1 MNLHLHRAIQDSAIE
16 LSLRQVLLRNNPATD
31 CLAAELWVER
41 YLNGLH
47 LQLNAAL
54 SKGILET
61 DSKSVLEDEVLKTF
75 VHALSRGLDEEIIA
89 IAKPT
94 THPDQVA
101 IHHTAGALH
110 CSPPSLAHQVISL
123 ARGSLL
129 TVAELT
135 LLEQTQWQTAW
146 HMVDCQGELGWLITA
161 PSKLEL
167 TAIEDRFLPLRSHL
181 IARASAQ
188 TIPMLRQA
196 QQMQHLSERCNALQA
211 ENHTLIQTS
220 KLKSEFLANTSHEIR
235 TPLSS
240 ILGFTHLLREQGYDA
255 TNLRHQ
261 DYLKIILSSGQ
272 HLLALIN
279 DILDLSKIE
288 ANQLD
293 LQQEITEVKP
303 VCQIALKLVQEKASD
318 KRLALKLD
326 IAPDSTT
333 ITADPL
339 RLKQMLFNLLSN
351 ALKFT
356 TCGSVGLTV
365 RSNDGYMQFTVWD
378 TGIGISDEQ
387 QQLLFRPYTQLT
399 SANRGEGTGLGLAL
413 TRKLAELHGGW
424 VRAESVLGQGSRFT
438 IALPLSK
445 PQPKQPDV
453 ESTLFSASSLLAA
466 SSLDLTPSV
475 PLELRGALIALNRV
489 SNPTPSNHI
498 LLVEDNIPNARLMMT
513 FLGKLGYKV
522 AWVQDNREMWQSLKQ
537 TLPAM
542 ILMDIHLP
550 GADGLSLTRELQAQE
565 CYRSIPVIVQTAMA
579 MKGDRERCLEAGASD
594 YVSKP
599 IDLAV
604 LAKTVAKYCLTQ
616 NTGLTQNTAAAV
628 EEQK

>member
-16 LSLRQVLLRNNPATD
+16 LSLQQVLLRGNPSTD
-31 CLAAELWVER
+31 CLVAELWVER
-41 YLNGLH
+41 YLNRLH

-54 SKGILET
+54 SKDILET
-61 DSKSVLEDEVLKTF
+61 DPKSALEDEVLKTF
-75 VHALSRGLDEEIIA
+75 VHALSRGLDGEIIA

-94 THPDQVA
+94 AHPDQVV

-123 ARGSLL
+123 DRDSLL

-161 PSKLEL
+161 PSKQEL

-181 IARASAQ
+181 IARAIAQ

-196 QQMQHLSERCNALQA
+196 QQMQHLTERCNALQA

-293 LQQEITEVKP
+293 LQREITEVKP
-303 VCQIALKLVQEKASD
+303 VCEIALKLVQEKASD

-326 IAPDSTT
+326 VAPDITT
-333 ITADPL
+333 IIADPL

-356 TCGSVGLTV
+356 ARGSVGLTV
-365 RSNDGYMQFTVWD
+365 RSSDGYMQFTVWD

-387 QQLLFRPYTQLT
+387 QQLLFRPYAQLT
-399 SANRGEGTGLGLAL
+399 NANRGEGTGLGLAL
-413 TRKLAELHGGW
+413 TQKLAELHGGW
-424 VRAESVLGQGSRFT
+424 VQAESVLGQGSRFT

-445 PQPKQPDV
+445 PQPKQADV

-466 SSLDLTPSV
+466 LTPSV
-475 PLELRGALIALNRV
+475 SSELRGALIALNPV

-522 AWVQDNREMWQSLKQ
+522 AWVQDSREMWQSLKQ
-537 TLPAM
+537 ALPVM

-565 CYRSIPVIVQTAMA
+565 RYQSIPVIVQTAMA

-604 LAKTVAKYCLTQ
+604 LAKTVAKYSLAQ
-616 NTGLTQNTAAAV
+616 NTGLTQNTTATV

>member
-1 MNLHLHRAIQDSAIE
+1 MNLHLHRAIQDSAIAS
-16 LSLRQVLLRNNPATD
+16 SLQQVLLRGNPSTD
-31 CLAAELWVER
+31 SPAAELWIER

-47 LQLNAAL
+47 HQVSEAL
-54 SKGILET
+54 SQGTVKT
-61 DSKSVLEDEVLKTF
+61 DPKSVLEDQVLKTL
-75 VHALSRGLDEEIIA
+75 VHALSRGLNGETIA

-94 THPDQVA
+94 THPDQVV
-101 IHHTAGALH
+101 IHYAAGALH
-110 CSPPSLAHQVISL
+110 RSPPSYLDHQAISL
-123 ARGSLL
+123 NRGNLL

-135 LLEQTQWQTAW
+135 LQEQTRWQNAW
-146 HMVDCQGELGWLITA
+146 QIVDRQGEVGWIVTA
-161 PSKLEL
+161 PPKTEL
-167 TAIEDRFLPLRSHL
+167 TAAEDLFLHLRAHL
-181 IARASAQ
+181 ISRAIAQ
-188 TIPMLRQA
+188 TLPMLRQA
-196 QQMQHLSERCNALQA
+196 QHMQHLTERCNALQA
-211 ENHTLIQTS
+211 ENHTLTQTN

-240 ILGFTHLLREQGYDA
+240 ILGFTHLLREQSYDA

-293 LQQEITEVKP
+293 LQQETTEVKP
-303 VCQIALKLVQEKASD
+303 VCQIALKLVQEKASE

-326 IAPDSTT
+326 VAPDITT
-333 ITADPL
+333 IIADSL

-356 TCGSVGLTV
+356 TRGSVGLTV
-365 RSNDGYMQFTVWD
+365 RSSDGYIHFTVWD

-399 SANRGEGTGLGLAL
+399 NANRGEGTGLGLAL
-413 TRKLAELHGGW
+413 TQKLAELHGGW
-424 VRAESVLGQGSRFT
+424 VRVESLLGQGSRFT
-438 IALPLSK
+438 IALPLGKS
-445 PQPKQPDV
+445 QPKQPDDLD
-453 ESTLFSASSLLAA
+453 STLFSASSLAA
-466 SSLDLTPSV
+466 SLPV
-475 PLELRGALIALNRV
+475 PPVSSELRGALIVLKPA
-489 SNPTPSNHI
+489 SNPICSHYI
-498 LLVEDNIPNARLMMT
+498 LLVEDNIPNARLIMT
-513 FLGKLGYKV
+513 FLCKLGYKV
-522 AWVQDNREMWQSLKQ
+522 TWVQDSREMWQSLKHA
-537 TLPAM
+537 LPTM

-550 GADGLSLTRELQAQE
+550 GADGLTLTRELRAQE
-565 CYRSIPVIVQTAMA
+565 RYQSIPVIVQTAMA

-604 LAKTVAKYCLTQ
+604 LAKTVAKYSFTQ
-616 NTGLTQNTAAAV
+616 DTGLTQNTASTV
-628 EEQK
+628 EEQR